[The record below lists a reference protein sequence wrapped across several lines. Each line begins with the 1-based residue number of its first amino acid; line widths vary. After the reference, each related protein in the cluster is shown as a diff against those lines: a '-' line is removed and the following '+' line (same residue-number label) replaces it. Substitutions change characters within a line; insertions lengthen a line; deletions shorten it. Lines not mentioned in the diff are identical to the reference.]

1 MKLLPGQPKR
11 KEWYIRLAQFYFS
24 YFALTIVAWIS
35 EVCWIIITEYSF
47 CFIFMTW
54 LSGFMISAAIENIQ
68 ITYASIELKF
78 NQTATQTTKA
88 EEMIYPIG
96 TVLFQ
101 LFRSYYSRMN
111 KCSLWDNQYEIPI
124 LFHFHD
130 VKIKNWNE
138 AEWIFVTWAQR
149 QNKPLSFSRPT
160 DSK

>member
-1 MKLLPGQPKR
+1 
-11 KEWYIRLAQFYFS
+11 
-24 YFALTIVAWIS
+24 
-35 EVCWIIITEYSF
+35 
-47 CFIFMTW
+47 
-54 LSGFMISAAIENIQ
+54 MISAAIENIQ

-111 KCSLWDNQYEIPI
+111 KCSLWDNQYEILI
-124 LFHFHD
+124 LCHFHD

-160 DSK
+160 DNK